1 MQYDDPFAQNRHP
14 FLRSFLED
22 ERRRVSS
29 GTEQRKDDLRLLIEI
44 RGAELADDN
53 ELSKLFGGY
62 LDSLLPPERPQTIPQ
77 EHRLYNQWEI
87 GLKQELAQWQDELAV
102 LKSQPIDGQQVLDN
116 AKERILI
123 LLEAEA
129 TEIGLLPRQH
139 IPENPATSPAEEFA
153 TPVSSDSGEGM
164 TFVQL
169 DEWGKQLGNR
179 GTSIK
184 PFRFLA
190 PQRKEAPVRSWSNLL
205 IQTAEWLINEG
216 LLTEDECPVSFGRMH
231 SRYLVCETPSHPTG
245 REFHN
250 PVQLS
255 SGLYMEVHFSSNQAA
270 RCCGA
275 LVAHFGQ
282 DPKQFRVWLR

>member
-1 MQYDDPFAQNRHP
+1 MQYDDPFAQNRDP
-14 FLRSFLED
+14 FLKNFLMDKLQHHTGATD
-22 ERRRVSS
+22 ERK
-29 GTEQRKDDLRLLIEI
+29 EELRLFIGTRET
-44 RGAELADDN
+44 ELADDYEINRLFETYIASLPEAEHPQTFPQKSRLYSEWEGKFKRELAEWRN
-53 ELSKLFGGY
+53 ELSTLE
-62 LDSLLPPERPQTIPQ
+62 SRP
-77 EHRLYNQWEI
+77 L
-87 GLKQELAQWQDELAV
+87 
-102 LKSQPIDGQQVLDN
+102 DGQQVIDN

-129 TEIGLLPRQH
+129 AEMGLLPRQH
-139 IPENPATSPAEEFA
+139 IPKNPSTSSAEEFA

-190 PQRKEAPVRSWSNLL
+190 PQRKEAPVRSWSNPL

-250 PVQLS
+250 PVRLS

-270 RCCGA
+270 RCCGT